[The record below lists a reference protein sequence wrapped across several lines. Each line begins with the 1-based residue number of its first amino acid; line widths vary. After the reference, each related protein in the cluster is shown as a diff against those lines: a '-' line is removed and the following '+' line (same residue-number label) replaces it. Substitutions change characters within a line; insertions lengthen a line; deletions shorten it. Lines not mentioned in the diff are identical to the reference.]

1 MPGKIKNQEGVSL
14 VEVMIALA
22 VFLIAFSGI
31 MQAALISIDS
41 NVRNILRDEAISIAA
56 ERMEEM
62 RSQLFTAIVSD
73 TASIPSGANCPGTF
87 TTGRRIQR
95 NMRDMTNNDFCV
107 NLTCQELGG
116 DGNCATSDTNDK
128 QVSVRVTWKWKGE
141 DYLHSVTTLRR
152 R

>member
-1 MPGKIKNQEGVSL
+1 MPGKIKNKDGVSL

-56 ERMEEM
+56 ARMEDV
-62 RSQLFTAIVSD
+62 RNQLFTNIVSD

-87 TTGRRIQR
+87 TTGSLLQR
-95 NMRDMTNNDFCV
+95 NIRDMTNDFCI

-116 DGNCATSDTNDK
+116 DGNCATSDTDNK

>member
-1 MPGKIKNQEGVSL
+1 MPDKIKNKDGVSL

-56 ERMEEM
+56 ARMEDV
-62 RSQLFTAIVSD
+62 RSQPFTAIVSD
-73 TASIPSGANCPGTF
+73 TASIPSGANCPSTF
-87 TTGRRIQR
+87 TTGSLLQR
-95 NMRDMTNNDFCV
+95 NIRDMTNDFCI

-116 DGNCATSDTNDK
+116 DGNCATSDTDNK